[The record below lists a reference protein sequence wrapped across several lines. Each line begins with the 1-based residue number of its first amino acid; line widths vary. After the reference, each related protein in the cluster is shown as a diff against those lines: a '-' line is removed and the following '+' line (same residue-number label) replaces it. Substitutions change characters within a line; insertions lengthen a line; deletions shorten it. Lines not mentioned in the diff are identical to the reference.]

1 MKYLK
6 TILAASILF
15 SCASKTEVDLIIDQ
29 VNIVDVKNGEIIP
42 NQAVLIQ
49 ADSIYQVLAQEE
61 IKQYQSKE
69 RVNGNGK
76 FLLPGLWDNHVHFGG
91 AEYVDENE
99 QLLPLY
105 LSFGVTTV
113 RDAAGDISLE
123 VLKWRDEINQGKRLG
138 PKILTSGPK
147 LEGINSIWP
156 GDLEIGTEEELEL
169 ALDSLEKL
177 KVDFIKITDNTL
189 KPELFLEAVKRAHER
204 GWSVSG
210 HIPAALTIDQ
220 VSKAGQ
226 KTVEHLSYLMRM
238 TTPFEEEISL
248 GVGSGTM
255 SGQDVAKLQRETRDD
270 SLALEKFR
278 LLASQ
283 GTGVVPTLLISS
295 NIAYLEENNFG
306 EDTIL
311 NYLGPMLKESYQWR
325 INRMANDSPEDK
337 QARKDNFERVAN
349 LIPLVKESGMKI
361 YAGTDA
367 GYLNTYDF
375 PGLAIHLE
383 LQKLVKYG
391 LTPREALEASIV
403 NGPEYFGMD
412 ELYGSIE
419 EGKKANLLL
428 LNSNP
433 LENIEATL
441 TIQSLILNGKLLN
454 REKLDG
460 MLADIKAWVKAKEQ
474 KEK

>member
-1 MKYLK
+1 MKKLLYICFAAFLLSSCQK
-6 TILAASILF
+6 KETVDILIS
-15 SCASKTEVDLIIDQ
+15 
-29 VNIVDVKNGEIIP
+29 DVSVINVTDGKVIP
-42 NQAVLIQ
+42 NQYVAIKGN
-49 ADSIYQVLAQEE
+49 SILDVGDASLLE
-61 IKQYQSKE
+61 IFQSNSEVDGK
-69 RVNGNGK
+69 GK
-76 FLLPGLWDNHVHFGG
+76 FLIPGLWDNHVHFGG
-91 AEYVDENE
+91 AEYIDENE

-105 LSFGVTTV
+105 LAFGVTTV

-123 VLKWRDEINQGKRLG
+123 VLKWRDEINSGKRLG

-147 LEGINSIWP
+147 LEGIESIWP

-189 KPELFLEAVKRAHER
+189 KPELFLEAVKRAHDR

-220 VSKAGQ
+220 VSVAGQ

-238 TTPFEEEISL
+238 TTPMEEEISA
-248 GVGSGTM
+248 GRGNGTM
-255 SGQDVAKLQRETRDD
+255 TAAEASQLQAETRDD
-270 SLALEKFR
+270 SLTLVKFKK
-278 LLASQ
+278 LAAQ

-295 NIAYLEENNFG
+295 NIAYLEEDNFK

-311 NYLGPMLKESYQWR
+311 NYLGPKLKESYQWR
-325 INRMANDSPEDK
+325 IQRMANDTPEDK
-337 QARKDNFERVAN
+337 ENRKKSFEATAN

-391 LTPREALEASIV
+391 LTPREALKASVI
-403 NGPEYFGMD
+403 NGPEYFGL
-412 ELYGSIE
+412 EKEYGSVDK
-419 EGKKANLLL
+419 GKRANLVL
-428 LNSNP
+428 LNENP
-433 LENIEATL
+433 LDHIEATL
-441 TIQSLILNGKLLN
+441 NIQDVIIDGQLLDRQKLNQ
-454 REKLDG
+454 
-460 MLADIKAWVKAKEQ
+460 MLADIKNWVAEKENQ
-474 KEK
+474 